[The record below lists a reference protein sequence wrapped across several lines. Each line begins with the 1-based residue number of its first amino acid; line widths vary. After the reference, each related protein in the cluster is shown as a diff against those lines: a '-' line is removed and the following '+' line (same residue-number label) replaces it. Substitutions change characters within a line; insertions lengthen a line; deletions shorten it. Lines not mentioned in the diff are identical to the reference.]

1 MVFLGLFICGWFD
14 AYILKQ
20 SNLHYTCAITPKGV
34 TSGGARLRC
43 LTFEETSQR
52 WWAVNDTV
60 SDLTNPG
67 IEPQTSRTD
76 SDVLI
81 QNVKIKSSLSSEN
94 QTYSYGL

>member
-1 MVFLGLFICGWFD
+1 MHIDV
-14 AYILKQ
+14 
-20 SNLHYTCAITPKGV
+20 S
-34 TSGGARLRC
+34 
-43 LTFEETSQR
+43 
-52 WWAVNDTV
+52 DTV

-94 QTYSYGL
+94 QTYSYDL

>member
-1 MVFLGLFICGWFD
+1 MVSR
-14 AYILKQ
+14 Y
-20 SNLHYTCAITPKGV
+20 S
-34 TSGGARLRC
+34 
-43 LTFEETSQR
+43 
-52 WWAVNDTV
+52 DTV

-94 QTYSYGL
+94 QTYSYTAYKSVLLNFFIAMYRQRSICHRGVPVAHQ